1 VSGLDEFK
9 KLLAEFRGLS
19 AWAVG
24 GAVAVPFA
32 AALVDFSP
40 PWPPGIVLVTAVVE
54 LIALVFVF
62 QFLKSAK
69 RRSINRALIVST
81 AGLSIA
87 SVVYLI
93 LLSLYTYRVPT
104 TGERF
109 VKGYNCTPEAKAI
122 FKDHCPDLGL
132 DELRTAEYEAERLWT
147 RRSLTL
153 MRVTLVILWSAA
165 FILLSLTLGAFIVY
179 QMNVRGRGG
188 PKARKQS
195 SPTPADSPTPTRAAP

>member
-1 VSGLDEFK
+1 MSGLDDFK

-40 PWPPGIVLVTAVVE
+40 PWPPGIVLVTAVAE

-69 RRSINRALIVST
+69 RRSINQVLIVST

-109 VKGYNCTPEAKAI
+109 VKGYNCTPEAKAL

-153 MRVTLVILWSAA
+153 MRVALVILWSAA

-188 PKARKQS
+188 PKARNK
-195 SPTPADSPTPTRAAP
+195 SPATPAGSPTPTRTVP